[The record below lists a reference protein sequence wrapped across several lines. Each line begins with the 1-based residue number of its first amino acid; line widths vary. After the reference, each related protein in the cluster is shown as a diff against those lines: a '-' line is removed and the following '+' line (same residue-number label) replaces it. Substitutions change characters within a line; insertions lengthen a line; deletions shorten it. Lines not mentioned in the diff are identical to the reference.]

1 MGEPKPGFNRSE
13 FVRRVSNLVAENADA
28 NLSRIDAGQVALE
41 ITKISADCWFRL
53 PSEFTMMAKAL
64 LNLDR
69 AVYTLDPGF
78 DPNAVIRQR
87 ATEILQRNVL
97 KSLAPGNLLSGAVE
111 VKKFVEKLSTRVN
124 RILDAVGNNE
134 LKIRVDAIDKRV
146 VLEGLQ
152 KVANRISLGL
162 VLAALIVGAAMLMRV
177 ETSFRILGYP
187 GFSMIFFL
195 IAAIAGMALIVS
207 IVLSDVK
214 ARKRSKDQ

>member
-1 MGEPKPGFNRSE
+1 
-13 FVRRVSNLVAENADA
+13 
-28 NLSRIDAGQVALE
+28 
-41 ITKISADCWFRL
+41 
-53 PSEFTMMAKAL
+53 MMAKAL

-69 AVYTLDPGF
+69 SVYTLDPGF
-78 DPNAVIRQR
+78 DPNAVIRER

-97 KSLAPGNLLSGAVE
+97 KILAPGNLLSGAVE
-111 VKKFVEKLSTRVN
+111 VKEFVEKLPTRVN

-134 LKIRVDAIDKRV
+134 LKIRVDAIDEKV

-195 IAAIAGMALIVS
+195 IAAIAGIALAINIVMN
-207 IVLSDVK
+207 DVK
-214 ARKRSKDQ
+214 ARRKTKDQ